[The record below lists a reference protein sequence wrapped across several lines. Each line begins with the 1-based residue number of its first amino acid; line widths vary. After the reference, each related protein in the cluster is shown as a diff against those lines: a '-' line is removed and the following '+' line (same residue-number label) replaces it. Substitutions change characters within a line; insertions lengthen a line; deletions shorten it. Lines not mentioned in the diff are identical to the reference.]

1 MKPQPAWMLAGWI
14 ACALVAATAAR
25 AETIFSES
33 FETPA
38 VAGNQTAGNLF
49 PGAVT
54 LDNPATAGG
63 TPNNAGVVARVVDG
77 NSAGLDVAAT
87 HGGQAVI
94 YGFGGAIGTS
104 LTWQVAAANTLVNG
118 STLTITYDVASMFA
132 PGTGET
138 WNVIFSGG
146 ASATFNAALSAADTV
161 DVWRQ
166 DQFQTT
172 VTDSSQPVTVQ
183 IVATRASSASD
194 DFAIDNIV
202 IDGTLITGG
211 PLALAA
217 PTVSSITQNS
227 ADASVTLSN
236 GPADVTLFWA
246 TRDYGT
252 KLADWQNN
260 GSSSALGNR
269 ADGSVNGSLGSLT
282 PDTIY
287 TTRFHALNTTPVPD
301 EEAWSA
307 PVTFGTRFGTGQK
320 VTDLS
325 ATAVAYNQ
333 IELTWADSFNT
344 EEEYHLEFSDD
355 GGASF
360 LYLATLPPDT
370 TSFTHSGLNESTA
383 YQYRILAH
391 SDVSGDSAWSDVAA
405 ATTPA
410 RPPFTTTVHSDFD
423 FEDNLIPAVFETI
436 PYGSGPA
443 TGGGVL
449 TFDGTTAIQANTATI
464 YGGTAPPDNF
474 IYEVIVTH
482 SALDGFDIP
491 AGIVDAGG
499 SNMGSFLYQDTGFY
513 RLIEAGEGFVTGTTT
528 PAIGTT
534 VALAFVMD
542 NGTARLFVNGSEE
555 ASRVFTAGG
564 TTPIDTATLQAVV
577 LGGNLF
583 DNGANPGGG
592 TAMGAFN
599 GSIHRARFST
609 FTGSPFD
616 PSFLL
621 TVAPAGDFASWINGF
636 SVTDKSFSGDDDED
650 GLANGLEN
658 FLGTDPGVWNAGI
671 TVVTFDGTTMTF
683 QHPQNESPAS
693 DVAGSYEW
701 SPDLVTW
708 YAGDGSDGPVSGPT
722 VNIPAVVPVGGT
734 ATVTPTASEA
744 LGRLFVRAKAV
755 QGP

>member
-1 MKPQPAWMLAGWI
+1 MLAGWI
-14 ACALVAATAAR
+14 ACALVAAPATR
-25 AETIFSES
+25 AETIFTES
-33 FETPA
+33 FETPLVTGSQA
-38 VAGNQTAGNLF
+38 AGNLF

-54 LDNPATAGG
+54 LDNPAVAGG
-63 TPNNAGVVARVVDG
+63 TPNVSGFVARVVDG

-87 HGGQAVI
+87 DGEQAVI

-104 LTWQVAAANTLVNG
+104 LTWQVAPANTLVNG
-118 STLTITYDVASMFA
+118 STLTITYDVASLFA
-132 PGTGET
+132 PATAET

-146 ASATFNAALSAADTV
+146 ANATFSASLSAADTV

-172 VTDSSQPVTVQ
+172 VTDSSQPVTLR

-202 IDGTLITGG
+202 IDGTFVTGE
-211 PLALAA
+211 PLALAD
-217 PTVSSITQNS
+217 PLVDEFSITEKS
-227 ADASVTLSN
+227 ADASVILSN
-236 GPADVTLFWA
+236 GPADVSLFWA
-246 TRDYGT
+246 TSDYG
-252 KLADWQNN
+252 LNLLDWQTN
-260 GSSSALGNR
+260 GTSSALGNQ
-269 ADGSVNGSLGSLT
+269 ADGIVAGSLGGLA

-287 TTRFHALNTTPVPD
+287 TTRFYAVNTVPDPD

-307 PVTFGTRFGTGQK
+307 PVTFSTQFGADKK

-333 IELTWADSFNT
+333 IELTWTDSFNT
-344 EEEYHLEFSDD
+344 EEEYYLEFSDD

-360 LYLATLPPDT
+360 LPLATLPPDST
-370 TSFTHSGLNESTA
+370 GFTHSGLNESTA
-383 YQYRILAH
+383 YQYRILAF
-391 SDVSGDSAWSDVAA
+391 SLASGDSAWSDVAD

-449 TFDGTTAIQANTATI
+449 SFDGTTAIQADTATV
-464 YGGTAPPDNF
+464 YGGSAPVDNF

-499 SNMGSFLYQDTGFY
+499 TNSGSFLYQGGGTHY
-513 RLIEAGEGFVTGTTT
+513 LLQESGEGGASGTTV
-528 PAIGTT
+528 PVIGTT

-542 NGTARLFVNGSEE
+542 NGIARLFVNGSEE
-555 ASRVFTAGG
+555 ASRPFTAGG
-564 TTPIDTATLQAVV
+564 ATPIDTATLEAVV

-609 FTGSPFD
+609 FTSGPFD

-621 TVAPAGDFASWINGF
+621 TVSPAGDFAAWIDGF
-636 SVTDKSFSGDDDED
+636 SVTDKSFNGDDDGD

-658 FLGTDPGVWNAGI
+658 FLGTDPGAWNAGI
-671 TVVTFDGTTMTF
+671 TAVTFDGTIMNF
-683 QHPQNESPAS
+683 QHPQNENPAS
-693 DVAGSYEW
+693 DVNGSYEW

-708 YAGDGSDGPVSGPT
+708 YAGDGIDGPAGVPT

-734 ATVTPTASEA
+734 ATVTATASES
-744 LGRLFVRAKAV
+744 LQRLFVRAKATLN
-755 QGP
+755 P